1 VIGCLITLGVLAQL
15 QGIGRTVAATG
26 EITGRANQAYDH
38 IVAAQAALAQTDVAA
53 SEQEFAQ
60 AETLLAQA
68 RNQLQEA
75 LASSRHVLRFIDV
88 TGKVRS
94 GEELLVAGEA
104 LTQAGQSI
112 SRGITP
118 LLTVKIVPGEAQ
130 TSPTMVDALVVAFK
144 EFSTANEQLA
154 QAEQALQQVSLDSL
168 PSDIAPSVQVLQTSV
183 PKARAA
189 LSGFLDQSQVILSVL
204 GAERSRQYLLL
215 FENNHEIRP
224 TGGFIGSIG
233 LVNVDRGVVENISV
247 QSVYDP
253 DGQLG
258 ELIAPPIPLLAIN
271 PRWYMRDANWFVDFA
286 TSAQKVASFFEKEG
300 GPTVDGVIAFTPEVI
315 KELLTVTGPIHMPT
329 YGITVNRDNFV
340 TLTQDQVTYAYD
352 RTVNRPKQFLSD
364 LIPLMLQQ
372 LFAQPADHSLQ
383 ILTSLGKAITQ
394 KQLLIYF
401 RDPAVQKR
409 IVAAGWSGAFPQ
421 DTLGFVSVNN
431 ANIGGHKSDQ
441 FIEQE
446 IDYRSQIEPSGD
458 VETVVTIRRTHH
470 GPDEKINYDYP
481 STEDPAFKDNVV
493 WQRVFVPH
501 GAQLLEARGF
511 TSAADVPRI
520 TADEINQATTPDADV
535 AAWQQTQHQGSDG
548 TIQGEEAG
556 YPYFAN
562 WQITTPGST
571 SIGMYRFRVANQAAS
586 LGVLNAASPYTI
598 FVAKQAGDTR
608 SKVRLELQLPL
619 GYAVRHT
626 VPNDGVTTTPP
637 NTVIYRGGLST
648 DTLFGVIYTKE

>member
-1 VIGCLITLGVLAQL
+1 MIGCLVTLGVLAQL

-26 EITGRANQAYDH
+26 EITSRANEAYGH
-38 IVAAQAALAQTDVAA
+38 IVAAQAALAQTDVAT
-53 SEQEFAQ
+53 SENEFAQ
-60 AETLLAQA
+60 AETLLALA

-75 LASSRHVLRFIDV
+75 LASSRHILRFIDV

-94 GEELLVAGEA
+94 GEELLAAGEA
-104 LTQAGQSI
+104 LTKAGQSI

-118 LLTVKIVPGEAQ
+118 LLTVKIAPGEVQ
-130 TSPTMVDALVVAFK
+130 TSPTMVDALVSAFK
-144 EFSTANEQLA
+144 EFSAANEQLA
-154 QAEQALQQVSLDSL
+154 QAEQALQQVSIDAL
-168 PSDIAPSVQVLQTSV
+168 PPDIAPQVQALQTSV

-258 ELIAPPIPLLAIN
+258 ELIAPPSPLLAIN

-315 KELLTVTGPIHMPT
+315 KELLNVTGPIHMPA
-329 YGITVNRDNFV
+329 YGVTVNRDNFV

-352 RTVNRPKQFLSD
+352 RTSNRPKQFLSD
-364 LIPLMLQQ
+364 LTPLMLQQ

-383 ILTSLGKAITQ
+383 ILSSLGKAITQ

-401 RDPAVQKR
+401 RDPAVQER
-409 IVAAGWSGAFPQ
+409 IVAAGWDGAFPQ

-470 GPDEKINYDYP
+470 GPDEKIDYDYP

-493 WQRVFVPH
+493 WQRVFVPR
-501 GAQLLEARGF
+501 GAQLIEARGF
-511 TSAADVPRI
+511 TSPADVPRI
-520 TADEINQATTPDADV
+520 ATDEINQATTPDANV
-535 AAWQQTQHQGSDG
+535 VAWQQAQHQGSDG

-571 SIGMYRFRVANQAAS
+571 SIGMYRFRVAKQAAS

-608 SKVRLELQLPL
+608 SKVRLELQLPP
-619 GYAVRHT
+619 GYVVRHT